1 MAYWVVIAGF
11 RSMRNVAIMFFN
23 FMVEKE
29 RFPTILTVNDLCR
42 NLCRHGKVDELLETF
57 HVLNSQNYFKDVEG
71 FNVMIS
77 FLCRA
82 RKVRESYTVLQEM
95 KKKGFQPN
103 VSSYNYIIEACC
115 KEDLLRPARKLW
127 DEMFSNGC
135 LGNLKTLPIAIIGSG
150 RGISYSTE
158 TYSRES
164 CHVQVEGCR
173 LHNLVFDMHNLSN
186 NVVRKGNEDPRR
198 GGNRGGRRQTNGA
211 AGAVLQGVV
220 QLVWSTE
227 SSASTAVQGRY
238 RDGGSGTVQ
247 QRGLVKRST
256 KEQWRQRDNVEG
268 DEDERERRMKQKKME
283 GRRKRVRN
291 EEEK

>member
-1 MAYWVVIAGF
+1 MGCVELLRYQRLCGWGWKPDFMAYWVVAAGF
-11 RSMRNVAIMFFN
+11 RSMRNMATMFFN

-82 RKVRESYTVLQEM
+82 GKVREGYTVLQEM

-103 VSSYNYIIEACC
+103 VSSYNYIMEACC

-135 LGNLKTLPIAIIGSG
+135 LGNLKTLPTAIIGSG
-150 RGISYSTE
+150 RG
-158 TYSRES
+158 
-164 CHVQVEGCR
+164 
-173 LHNLVFDMHNLSN
+173 
-186 NVVRKGNEDPRR
+186 
-198 GGNRGGRRQTNGA
+198 GRR
-211 AGAVLQGVV
+211 
-220 QLVWSTE
+220 
-227 SSASTAVQGRY
+227 R
-238 RDGGSGTVQ
+238 
-247 QRGLVKRST
+247 
-256 KEQWRQRDNVEG
+256 
-268 DEDERERRMKQKKME
+268 
-283 GRRKRVRN
+283 
-291 EEEK
+291 